1 MDGVERFDDRV
12 ADYVRFR
19 PGYPVGVATLI
30 ERELDV
36 APPADVVDVGAGT
49 GKFTLLLADA
59 GHRVLAVEPNEAMR
73 AEAARL
79 LAKRK
84 NVELVDGTAEHTGLP
99 DECADAITVAQAF
112 HWFDADAARV
122 EFARILRPGGRVFL
136 IWNDRRAR
144 PSSLLAEYEALLH
157 EHAPD
162 YEALERR
169 EDGNARVRAFFGPGG
184 FRETC
189 FGNRQVLDWQGL
201 RGRALS
207 ASYVPRDGPA
217 HEAFFAGLRAAFERH
232 EEDGTV
238 DFDYDTRVFH
248 GRLD

>member
-19 PGYPVGVATLI
+19 PGYPVGVVSLL
-30 ERELDV
+30 ERELG
-36 APPADVVDVGAGT
+36 APPPADVVDVGAGT
-49 GKFTLLLADA
+49 GKLTELLADA
-59 GHRVLAVEPNEAMR
+59 GHRVIAVEPNEAMR

-79 LAKRK
+79 LGRRK
-84 NVELVDGTAEHTGLP
+84 TVELVDGSAEATGLP
-99 DECADAITVAQAF
+99 EECADAITVAQAF
-112 HWFDADAARV
+112 HWFDVDAARA

-136 IWNDRRAR
+136 LWNDRRAR
-144 PSSLLAEYEALLH
+144 PRSLLADYEALLH
-157 EHAPD
+157 AHAPA

-169 EDGNARVRAFFGPGG
+169 EDGNARVRAFFGAAG

-189 FGNRQVLDWQGL
+189 FGNRQVLDWEGL
-201 RGRALS
+201 RGRARS
-207 ASYVPRDGPA
+207 ASYVPREGPD
-217 HEAFFAGLRAAFERH
+217 HEAFFAGLRDAFERH
-232 EEDGTV
+232 EDGGTV